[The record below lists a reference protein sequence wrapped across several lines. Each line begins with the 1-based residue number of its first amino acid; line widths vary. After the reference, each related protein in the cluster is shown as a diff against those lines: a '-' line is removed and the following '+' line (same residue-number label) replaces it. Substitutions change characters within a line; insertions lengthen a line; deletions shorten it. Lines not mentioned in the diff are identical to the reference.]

1 MKIESKEPPNWEATK
16 GIMNSLYGLSTN
28 CQVSTLSYCLGKV
41 IENDMRNYTCRKLKE
56 VGQERAQAYG
66 KLQVVRKELEDEK
79 KSSRLFAYLVLGI
92 AVTALLKKV
101 IEKFID

>member
-1 MKIESKEPPNWEATK
+1 MNIECNEPPNREAATAIIK
-16 GIMNSLYGLSTN
+16 ILYGLSID

-41 IENDMRNYTCRKLKE
+41 IENKMRNDSCKMLKE
-56 VGQERAQAYG
+56 VGQERLQAYG
-66 KLQVVRKELEDEK
+66 KLQVLRKELEDEK

>member
-16 GIMNSLYGLSTN
+16 GIMNSLYGLSTD

>member
-1 MKIESKEPPNWEATK
+1 MNIECKEPPSREAATAIIK
-16 GIMNSLYGLSTN
+16 TLYGLSID

-41 IENDMRNYTCRKLKE
+41 IENKMRNDSCKMLKE
-56 VGQERAQAYG
+56 VGQERLQACG
-66 KLQVVRKELEDEK
+66 KLQVLRKELEDEK

>member
-1 MKIESKEPPNWEATK
+1 MNIECKEPPSREAVTAIIK
-16 GIMNSLYGLSTN
+16 NLYGLSID

-41 IENDMRNYTCRKLKE
+41 IENKMRNDSCKMLKE
-56 VGQERAQAYG
+56 VGQERLQAYG
-66 KLQVVRKELEDEK
+66 KLQVLRKELEDEK

>member
-1 MKIESKEPPNWEATK
+1 MNIECKEPPNREAATAIIK
-16 GIMNSLYGLSTN
+16 TLYGLSID

-41 IENDMRNYTCRKLKE
+41 IENDMRNYTCKMLKE
-56 VGQERAQAYG
+56 VSQERLQAYG

-79 KSSRLFAYLVLGI
+79 KSSRLFAYFVLGL
-92 AVTALLKKV
+92 AVITLLKKV